1 MRRALALSSILM
13 LPALGGCALLG
24 GATVEELQLAVG
36 ECILNSA
43 VSAEGETEVNSLPRV
58 DCAEAHDGEVFYVEE
73 MTELTEESIT
83 AGDETCYAQYE
94 AYVGVP
100 YEESVY
106 YYTTMTPT
114 QSSWDLGDRQLACI
128 LVGEE
133 GEQLTGSLKGAA
145 A

>member
-24 GATVEELQLAVG
+24 AASVEEMQLAVG

-43 VSAEGETEVNSLPRV
+43 VSVEGETEVTSLPRV
-58 DCAEAHDGEVFYVEE
+58 DCSEPHDGEVYYVEE
-73 MTELTEESIT
+73 LTELTADTMTE
-83 AGDETCYAQYE
+83 GDETCFAQFE

-100 YEESVY
+100 WEESAY
-106 YYTTMTPT
+106 YFSSMTPS
-114 QSSWDLGDRQLACI
+114 QRSWDLGDRQLACI

-133 GEQLTGSLKGAA
+133 GEQITGSLKGSAS
-145 A
+145 

>member
-43 VSAEGETEVNSLPRV
+43 VSSEGESEVNSLPRV
-58 DCAEAHDGEVFYVEE
+58 DCAEPHDGEVFHVEE
-73 MTELTEESIT
+73 MTELTEEALT
-83 AGDETCYAQYE
+83 AGDETCYAEYE

-128 LVGEE
+128 LVGDE
-133 GEQLTGSLKGAA
+133 GTQLTGSLKGSAS
-145 A
+145 